1 MEKSLFSFI
10 WKYSARQQIF
20 ILMVTVLSYPVVYF
34 LLELPKLIVNDAV
47 QGENFPRS
55 VLGFDFDQ
63 IPYLVLLCCTFL

>member
-20 ILMVTVLSYPVVYF
+20 ILLVTVLSYPVVYV

-47 QGENFPRS
+47 QGDDFPA
-55 VLGFDFDQ
+55 
-63 IPYLVLLCCTFL
+63 P